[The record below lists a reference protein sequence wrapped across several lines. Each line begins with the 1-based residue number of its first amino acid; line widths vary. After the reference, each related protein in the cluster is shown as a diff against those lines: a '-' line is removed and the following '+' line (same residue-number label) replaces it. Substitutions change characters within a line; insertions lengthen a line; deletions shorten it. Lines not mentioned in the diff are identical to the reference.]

1 MLVTHR
7 NHLKSLAPNTEQGCK
22 VARCYSGLVEDSI
35 GFNSAYVPNASA
47 SCAASVTDRR

>member
-35 GFNSAYVPNASA
+35 GFNSDTFVGY
-47 SCAASVTDRR
+47 AASVTDRR